1 MKLNI
6 LIGKAK
12 ILGIEND
19 EVENILKFIELHE
32 SLTLDLKKCGYCKN
46 YKICANSCLNN
57 ACENFKYKHEDDFE

>member
-12 ILGIEND
+12 ILEIEND

-32 SLTLDLKKCGYCKN
+32 SLTLDLKKVWV
-46 YKICANSCLNN
+46 L
-57 ACENFKYKHEDDFE
+57 